1 MKKKKKFGDVIYQLG
16 IEENE
21 KKNSIEKKY
30 KEKLNKLK
38 KDMKDKTINN
48 FDWIRKFKE
57 KYVSDIEETL
67 LNYYQNN

>member
-1 MKKKKKFGDVIYQLG
+1 MILLKKKKKIIYQLG
-16 IEENE
+16 IEEND
-21 KKNSIEKKY
+21 KKISIEKKY

>member
-1 MKKKKKFGDVIYQLG
+1 
-16 IEENE
+16 
-21 KKNSIEKKY
+21 
-30 KEKLNKLK
+30 
-38 KDMKDKTINN
+38 MKDKTINN